1 MPKSKTPKKKAPKKT
16 KPPKSTGK
24 QRKEFAVRMLVDNPK
39 PVWISEMF
47 AVKQIFEEY
56 PLDFLIKVKK
66 PPFKLNSCFFF
77 LSQDGKD
84 WLKRKL
90 QEFLYKP
97 KRYEIIPGEVKE
109 GEDWSG
115 QKKLGLREF
124 LK

>member
-1 MPKSKTPKKKAPKKT
+1 MPKSKTPKKKAPKQS

-24 QRKEFAVRMLVDNPK
+24 QRKDFAIRMLVDSPK
-39 PVWISEMF
+39 PVWSAELK
-47 AVKQIFEEY
+47 ACKDIFEQY
-56 PLDFLIKVKK
+56 PLDFLLKIKK
-66 PPFKLNSCFFF
+66 PPFKINSCFFF

-97 KRYEIIPGEVKE
+97 KRHEIIPGDIKE
-109 GEDWSG
+109 GEDWQGSRR
-115 QKKLGLREF
+115 LGFREF